1 MKEDT
6 NQSLYQEGIFFETN
20 RQISKM
26 HLLKCYSKYLTFFCK
41 LAENKNH
48 INTQGKKMQF
58 LLNKIWKGGRLGYV
72 CASVMQSAYSRI
84 AILEVCW
91 KKWQNNNTKDNNKQ
105 IF

>member
-1 MKEDT
+1 
-6 NQSLYQEGIFFETN
+6 
-20 RQISKM
+20 M
-26 HLLKCYSKYLTFFCK
+26 HLLKCYSKFLTFFASLLK
-41 LAENKNH
+41 IK
-48 INTQGKKMQF
+48 IITNTHGKKMKF